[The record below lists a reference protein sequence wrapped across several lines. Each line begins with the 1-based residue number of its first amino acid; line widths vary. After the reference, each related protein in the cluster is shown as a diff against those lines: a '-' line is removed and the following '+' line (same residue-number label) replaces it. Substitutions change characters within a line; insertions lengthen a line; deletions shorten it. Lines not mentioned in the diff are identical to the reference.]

1 MEKLNYTFESKE
13 VLRHQKMQGLSN
25 KVDELV
31 DAVNDANWGGG
42 IVYAEKYG
50 TDLENALNAA
60 IAASNQNGKAW
71 TTIDCTWFTGTWTFR
86 NTIVID
92 KPVTIQFGNCH
103 IISNGENV
111 FEIKCNNVRIEGVNR
126 STDRTMTDVPNM
138 TVIELDQSGLD
149 VSVWN
154 DGCKGY
160 HIFSHGNKN
169 CQYRNMFLKGRRTTL
184 GRQCDNLNYPINGWG
199 GIHIEPSVPCTT
211 ISGNT
216 VNATIIENLLIDGT
230 KAHGIYMDTP
240 ILSLIRNC
248 RLSDIAGHGV
258 FINGGTTL
266 TLESVYVASC
276 QLAGFCIMGATYCA
290 VINSVAEYCGI
301 GWWIRASFSISI
313 FSPGV
318 EHSVYSGYNL
328 WENTKTATSKYGFNI
343 VTYDDNG
350 NPYRINDVPND
361 SLSIGGRNVHYKDM
375 FIGIAYLVTGGRN
388 VDIYSPYVTGIGFD
402 PGNDESKE
410 VVRPHHRYMAILGN
424 ARAVNISNVGFS
436 AGASS
441 ENAHKTLFGQGM
453 KYEIEISAA
462 ANGVDLSFNPNNS
475 TLLDDGESGNI
486 EILTSNTSLRAQIL
500 NLCANAMIRFGNVFY
515 TPVRFAGGLSFDGNF
530 AVGGALTVG
539 GQISTETGILYKG
552 YLRED
557 VSDVLTVA
565 VVYNPDDTVIAWQD
579 DGVTLALAFTA
590 MLGDT
595 DVSANA
601 TYKVYLNGSLYTT
614 ATNVTS
620 ASVLLQSE
628 GDYEIY
634 VVATYRDGS
643 GAVKTATS
651 ATRTV
656 TYKGSTVIQP
666 TFAGIESITYA
677 EKSYTVVF
685 AVRSS
690 FIINLA
696 GAAHSPSNT
705 HPTTSQNDKVAQSI
719 VQDSVDEE
727 LWHITVSPNRS
738 SPTQTRY
745 VRFYY
750 QTNDES
756 AVSREKQYSDT
767 YVVLNESINLY
778 EN

>member
-1 MEKLNYTFESKE
+1 MDKLNYTFAAREI
-13 VLRHQKMQGLSN
+13 LTHQKMQGLAD
-25 KVDELV
+25 KTDELV
-31 DAVNDANWGGG
+31 DAVNGANWGGG

-50 TDLENALNAA
+50 SDMETALNAA
-60 IAASNQNGKAW
+60 IAASGVSGKAW
-71 TTIDCTWFTGTWTFR
+71 TTIDCTYFTGTHVFE
-86 NTIVID
+86 NTIVVN
-92 KPVTIQFGNCH
+92 KAVTILLGNCH
-103 IISNGENV
+103 IISKGENV
-111 FEIKCNNVRIEGVNR
+111 FDIRSNNVRIEGVNR
-126 STDRTMTDVPNM
+126 STDRTEANVPNM
-138 TVIELDQSGLD
+138 TIVELDQSELD
-149 VSVWN
+149 VTVWN

-184 GRQCDNLNYPINGWG
+184 GRQCGNSNYPINGWG
-199 GIHIEPSVPCTT
+199 GIHIEPKIPCTM

-216 VNATIIENLLIDGT
+216 VNATVLENLLIDGT

-248 RLSDIAGHGV
+248 RLSNIAGHGV
-258 FINGGTTL
+258 FINSGTTC

-276 QLAGFCIMGATYCA
+276 QLAGFCINDATYCA
-290 VINSVAEYCGI
+290 IINSVAEYCGI
-301 GWWIRASFSISI
+301 GWWIRGSFSISI

-328 WENTKTATSKYGFNI
+328 WENTKTATSKYGFNV
-343 VTYDDNG
+343 VTYDDNE

-361 SLSIGGRNVHYKDM
+361 SLSIGGQNVHYKNM

-388 VDIYSPYVTGIGFD
+388 IDIYSPYVTGIGFD

-424 ARAVNISNVGFS
+424 ARAVNVSNVGFS

-530 AVGGALTVG
+530 AVGGALAVG

-557 VSDVLTVA
+557 VSDVLSVA
-565 VVYNPDDTVIAWQD
+565 VAYNPNNSVIEWQE
-579 DGVTLALAFTA
+579 DGTTLALAFTA
-590 MLGDT
+590 MLGEF
-595 DVSANA
+595 DVSAN
-601 TYKVYLNGSLYTT
+601 TVYKVYLNGSLYTT
-614 ATNVTS
+614 VTNVTS
-620 ASVLLQSE
+620 ATILLQSA

-634 VVATYRDGS
+634 VVATYTDGN
-643 GAVKTATS
+643 GVVKTATS
-651 ATRTV
+651 ETKTITYRGETV
-656 TYKGSTVIQP
+656 VQP
-666 TFAGIESITYA
+666 TFVGIESIVYA
-677 EKSYTVVF
+677 EESYTVVF
-685 AVRSS
+685 NVRSS
-690 FIINLA
+690 FLINNA
-696 GAAHSPSNT
+696 GAAHSPKT
-705 HPTTSQNDKVAQSI
+705 TRPTTSHNNKPASSI
-719 VQDSVDEE
+719 VVDPNDSE
-727 LWHITVSPNRS
+727 LYHITVTPNRS
-738 SPTQTRY
+738 EPAQTRY
-745 VRFYY
+745 VRFYF
-750 QTNDES
+750 QTNDENAAS
-756 AVSREKQYSDT
+756 TEKQYTDT
-767 YVVLNESINLY
+767 YVVLNNSINLY